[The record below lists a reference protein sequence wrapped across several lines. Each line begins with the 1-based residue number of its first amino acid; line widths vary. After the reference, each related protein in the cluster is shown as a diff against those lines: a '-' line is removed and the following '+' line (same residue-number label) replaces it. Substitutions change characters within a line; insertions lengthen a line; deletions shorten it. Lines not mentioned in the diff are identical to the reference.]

1 VHDIDLG
8 IHNSKLGI
16 KTGQLSL
23 GMGPKFG
30 PREMAEKSLHE
41 SRLERTQLTTD
52 QTHLTTFFLETT
64 LLDHFFVETTLLDN
78 FFFKKRPLF

>member
-1 VHDIDLG
+1 MHDIDLG

-52 QTHLTTFFLETT
+52 QTHLTTFF
-64 LLDHFFVETTLLDN
+64 
-78 FFFKKRPLF
+78 